1 MNMKFWF
8 TFVTCLLVTVGCAG
22 PGPDPFGN
30 TEPDTSLGGEEG
42 SEFTESGEGEMPEG
56 GNNSEIDGGDPSD
69 VWIDPRTD
77 DDVESEDTPE
87 CDSSWLPIVAAHG
100 YLASGDTYAQ
110 HTLRFLANGHCPG
123 SIYVFDWNTLDQ
135 SVDHAAALDVFI
147 DDVLAEWNVSQVHL
161 MGHSA
166 GGGLGYSY
174 LSEPERAAKVAQ
186 YVHIGSFVEEGPAGP
201 EGEIPTLN
209 LYSANDLA
217 IEDKGDIPGATNI
230 MLEEEDHYE
239 VATSEASFEAIFT
252 FLHEGDSP
260 ELLSPVEETEP
271 SVSGKMLTF
280 GENQPV
286 EGILTVFPVDGE
298 TGTRISEEPMSLAS
312 ISENGGFD
320 NIAIDATVGHEFLVE
335 EVGEARPIHY
345 YFPPMPYSNP
355 FVYLRTLPPPGGGSV
370 AGLLTSLLPF
380 DDERALL
387 VVFSSNRA
395 MIAGEDSLLING
407 TEVLTAETA
416 PEENTTIAIF
426 FYDGNANGESDKSA
440 IGIFGGFPFISG
452 VDFAFPS
459 GDEHPIEIVLNGQTI
474 VVPGWPSDTEGP
486 SVVVFD

>member
-1 MNMKFWF
+1 MNMKYWF
-8 TFVTCLLVTVGCAG
+8 TFVICLCVVGGCAG
-22 PGPDPFGN
+22 PGPDPFGS
-30 TEPDTSLGGEEG
+30 TETDTSLEGEEG

-56 GNNSEIDGGDPSD
+56 GNSSETEG
-69 VWIDPRTD
+69 
-77 DDVESEDTPE
+77 DVESDDTPE
-87 CDSSWLPIVAAHG
+87 CNSSWLPIVAAHG

-147 DDVLAEWNVSQVHL
+147 DDVLVQWDVSQVHL

-186 YVHIGSFVEEGPAGP
+186 YVHIASFVEKGPAGP

-209 LYSANDLA
+209 LYSTHDLA

-230 MLEEEDHYE
+230 LLQEEDHYE

-252 FLHEGDSP
+252 FLHEGESP
-260 ELLSPVEETEP
+260 DLLSPVEETEP

-286 EGILTVFPVDGE
+286 EGTLSVFPVDGE
-298 TGTRISEEPMSLAS
+298 TGARISEESTLMAS
-312 ISENGGFD
+312 VSENGVFD
-320 NIAIDATVGHEFLVE
+320 NMEIDGDLGHEFLVE
-335 EVGEARPIHY
+335 EAGDIRPIHY

-407 TEVLTAETA
+407 AEVLTAETA
-416 PEENTTIAIF
+416 PEENTTIAMF
-426 FYDGNANGESDKSA
+426 FYDGNTNGESDKSA

-459 GDEHPIEIVLNGQTI
+459 GDEHPIKIVLKGRTI
-474 VVPGWPSDTEGP
+474 VVPGWPSDTDGP